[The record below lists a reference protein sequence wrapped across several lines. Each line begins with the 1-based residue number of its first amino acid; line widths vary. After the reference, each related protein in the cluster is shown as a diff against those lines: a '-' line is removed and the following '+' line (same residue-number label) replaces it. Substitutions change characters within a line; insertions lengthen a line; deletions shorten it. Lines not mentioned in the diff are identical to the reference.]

1 MNKNKRVSRQ
11 TCCQVIMLA
20 MLLALISCY
29 HPPAEKP
36 APQAVAPTT
45 VTEVKQPDVH
55 VYFYPKNNQA
65 PEQQD
70 RDRYECY
77 NWAMEQTR
85 FDPNMSLPPPQRAM
99 VVPIPPPGHDTAVLG
114 ITGAAIGA
122 MAAGHHDAA
131 AGAAVGLIA
140 GAAIGAMSDSARQN
154 QADKIQEAY
163 AKQDQARNA
172 QFERKGHEFRRAMSA
187 CLEGRGYTVK

>member
-1 MNKNKRVSRQ
+1 MNKNKRVSWQRCGQ
-11 TCCQVIMLA
+11 GILLAIM
-20 MLLALISCY
+20 LALISCY

-36 APQAVAPTT
+36 ASQSVAPTT
-45 VTEVKQPDVH
+45 VTEVKLPDTH
-55 VYFYPKNNQA
+55 VYFYPKNNQV

-77 NWAMEQTR
+77 NWAMEKTG
-85 FDPNMSLPPPQRAM
+85 FDPNMSLPPRQRVM
-99 VVPIPPPGHDTAVLG
+99 VVPTPPPGHDTAVLG

-172 QFERKGHEFRRAMSA
+172 EIERKGYEFRRAMSA

>member
-1 MNKNKRVSRQ
+1 MNKNKRVSRHRW
-11 TCCQVIMLA
+11 CQGILLVM
-20 MLLALISCY
+20 MLALISCY

-36 APQAVAPTT
+36 ASQAVAPTT
-45 VTEVKQPDVH
+45 VTEVKQPDTH

-85 FDPNMSLPPPQRAM
+85 FDPNMSLPPPQRVM
-99 VVPIPPPGHDTAVLG
+99 VVPTPPPGHDTAVLG

-122 MAAGHHDAA
+122 MAAGHHNAA
-131 AGAAVGLIA
+131 AGAAVGLIT
-140 GAAIGAMSDSARQN
+140 GAAIGAVSDSARQD

-163 AKQDQARNA
+163 NKRDQARNA
-172 QFERKGHEFRRAMSA
+172 QFERQGYEFRRAMSA